1 MSKKRDNK
9 ILSEPFLD
17 LFDDNTLRIRRN
29 LLLLCG
35 FTLFYIHNSLSL
47 SKDSSFLGLRFS
59 NLSIESVNWGV
70 FFVVLYHVIH
80 FIWNAFDFTLQSR
93 LRITGNKVTHVTVGK
108 LAGSDGDYPDDPK
121 QSTLYN
127 WWNDSLKE
135 IGNIKIQDE
144 LDEIKKNQK
153 ELIRLIKEK
162 IDSPQKDNI
171 INNLSVKVS
180 EIDRKLNSLSF
191 AKQIDKILSILKRKR
206 IIESLR
212 RFEGW
217 FCFYQWQQV
226 FRIFVIEI
234 GMPIILGIY
243 TLTQVIKIL

>member
-1 MSKKRDNK
+1 M
-9 ILSEPFLD
+9 
-17 LFDDNTLRIRRN
+17 
-29 LLLLCG
+29 
-35 FTLFYIHNSLSL
+35 
-47 SKDSSFLGLRFS
+47 
-59 NLSIESVNWGV
+59 
-70 FFVVLYHVIH
+70 VLYHVIH